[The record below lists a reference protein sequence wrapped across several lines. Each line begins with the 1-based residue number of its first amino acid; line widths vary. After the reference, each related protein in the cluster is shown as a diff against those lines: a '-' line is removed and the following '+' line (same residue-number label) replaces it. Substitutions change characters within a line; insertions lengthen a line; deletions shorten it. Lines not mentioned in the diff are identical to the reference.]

1 MSGGVETKMS
11 VGEVRVSSIMEVE
24 EKELTSESLTYQP
37 QVDLEP
43 AETLTEL
50 KPVKQSVTYDSQT
63 GKMYAELGTS
73 NTERGVSLGP
83 EYSFQYSGPQYQQ
96 TYSVPGLTPQYSAPP
111 YTTTYTSP
119 PSYDRL
125 NTTTTSYP
133 FNSPAAPTAFLPHSA
148 INLSVKTEE
157 SSGQGD
163 PSPQILDLTRPL
175 SGTPGSP
182 SLSFSTNTSL
192 APPPDSSLGPAK
204 VQTEPVDF
212 SSSQPAPFTAGR
224 VFEPPG
230 RERSALLPPSLTEGS
245 VLGGGM
251 AGGGQDTSLSRYR
264 GGSGGGGGYTTSLP
278 LPSPYDT
285 ICSSYPASPYPPYQ
299 QSTYSCLTPYP
310 PTSFPTVP
318 YQDPLSLAYTTASL
332 SSTIPSPDSCIKP
345 ELG

>member
-157 SSGQGD
+157 TVGSGQGD

-175 SGTPGSP
+175 SGTSP
-182 SLSFSTNTSL
+182 SLTFSSNTSQSHSQP
-192 APPPDSSLGPAK
+192 ADTSLPPAK

-212 SSSQPAPFTAGR
+212 SSSQPPPFTTGR
-224 VFEPPG
+224 PFEPPG
-230 RERSALLPPSLTEGS
+230 NLQSPLLPPH
-245 VLGGGM
+245 
-251 AGGGQDTSLSRYR
+251 
-264 GGSGGGGGYTTSLP
+264 
-278 LPSPYDT
+278 
-285 ICSSYPASPYPPYQ
+285 
-299 QSTYSCLTPYP
+299 
-310 PTSFPTVP
+310 
-318 YQDPLSLAYTTASL
+318 
-332 SSTIPSPDSCIKP
+332 
-345 ELG
+345 

>member
-1 MSGGVETKMS
+1 MSAGVETKMT
-11 VGEVRVSSIMEVE
+11 VATIMEVE
-24 EKELTSESLTYQP
+24 EKELASESLTYQP

-73 NTERGVSLGP
+73 SAERAVSLGP
-83 EYSFQYSGPQYQQ
+83 EYSFQYSGPAQYGQ
-96 TYSVPGLTPQYSAPP
+96 TYSPQYSAPP

-119 PSYDRL
+119 PAYDRL
-125 NTTTTSYP
+125 NTTASSYP
-133 FNSPAAPTAFLPHSA
+133 FTTPAAPTAFLPHSA

-157 SSGQGD
+157 SGGPGQGD

-175 SGTPGSP
+175 SGPSP
-182 SLSFSTNTSL
+182 SLSFSTNPSLTSLSQPPDTSL
-192 APPPDSSLGPAK
+192 APAK

-212 SSSQPAPFTAGR
+212 SSSQAASFTAGR
-224 VFEPPG
+224 PFEPPG
-230 RERSALLPPSLTEGS
+230 REISSSLSLSSLTLS
-245 VLGGGM
+245 LVLGGGM
-251 AGGGQDTSLSRYR
+251 AGGGQDSSLTRYR
-264 GGSGGGGGYTTSLP
+264 GGSGGGYTTSLP

-285 ICSSYPASPYPPYQ
+285 ICSSYPTTPYPPYQ

-332 SSTIPSPDSCIKP
+332 STIPSPDSCIKP